1 MRIIESYLEILEFN
15 TTWLWKETDKF
26 ELSVVYLPNND
37 WFFTI
42 QMGIWGYG
50 LMREQLDKSLL
61 YEPYY
66 SINIYFLRSML

>member
-26 ELSVVYLPNND
+26 KLSVVYLPNND